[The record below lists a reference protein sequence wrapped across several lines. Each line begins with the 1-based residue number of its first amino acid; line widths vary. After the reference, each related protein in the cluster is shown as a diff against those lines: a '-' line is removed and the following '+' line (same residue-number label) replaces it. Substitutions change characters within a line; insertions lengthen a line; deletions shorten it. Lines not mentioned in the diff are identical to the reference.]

1 MAGGSTLR
9 GLYALLVALSL
20 LSALCAAD
28 AVSDLQAKG
37 RAAVDA
43 EVAKSTTCTKDKL
56 QVRKEWGD
64 ITAAEKKAY
73 IAAVLCITKAPSK
86 LPAASYPGAKSR
98 YDDFVAIHMKNTM
111 SIHGTGNFLSWHR
124 YFTFAYEQ
132 ALRTECGYNGTQPY
146 WDWGRWASSPETSP
160 IFDGSETSMSGQG
173 EKVTHNS
180 NGMKPAGNGG
190 GCIASGPFKDM
201 KSYMLTIYSPMAAL
215 GDTSPPKNP
224 RSDGYG
230 YNPRCIKRDISGYLT
245 QRDATTAKIA
255 ALISGQSTIG
265 NFQNQM
271 QSGTGVHPA
280 GHFTI
285 SGDPGSDFYVSP
297 GDPAF
302 WLHHGMVDRVWYIWQ
317 TQDFSKRQ
325 QVIAGGT
332 SMMGGGKAATLND
345 GVDLEVLNVDGKK
358 YAIKDLVS
366 TVAGPFC
373 YVYE

>member
-1 MAGGSTLR
+1 MAGRLSLR
-9 GLYALLVALSL
+9 ALYALLASASL
-20 LSALCAAD
+20 LSILCAAD
-28 AVSDLQAKG
+28 AVGDLQTKG

-43 EVAKSTTCTKDKL
+43 AIAKSTTCTKDKL
-56 QVRKEWGD
+56 RVRKEWGD

-86 LPAASYPGAKSR
+86 LSQTAYPGAKTR
-98 YDDFVAIHMKNTM
+98 YDDFVAIHMKNTL

-124 YFTFAYEQ
+124 YYTYAYEN

-146 WDWGRWASSPETSP
+146 WDWGRYATPETSP
-160 IFDGSETSMSGQG
+160 IFDGSETSMGGQG
-173 EKVTHNS
+173 EKVAHNS
-180 NGMKPAGNGG
+180 NGLKPAGNGG

-201 KSYMLTIYSPMAAL
+201 KVNLGPMAAM
-215 GDTSPPKNP
+215 GDTNPPKNP

-230 YNPRCIKRDISGYLT
+230 YNPRCIKRDISGYLV

-255 ALISGQSTIG
+255 ALITGSKTIG
-265 NFQNQM
+265 PFQDTM

-280 GHFTI
+280 GHFTV
-285 SGDPGSDFYVSP
+285 SGDPGSDFYTSP
-297 GDPAF
+297 GDPYF
-302 WLHHGMVDRVWYIWQ
+302 WLHHSQIDRTWYIWQ
-317 TQDFSKRQ
+317 AQDFANRQ

-332 SMMGGGKAATLND
+332 SMMGGGRAQSLEDT
-345 GVDLEVLNVDGKK
+345 VDLEVLNVDGKTYK
-358 YAIKDLVS
+358 IKDLVS